1 MGASSSSK
9 IHNPVNN
16 DCPICKS
23 SGKLPNIGGRFFI
36 INETECQ
43 CNGCNTIF
51 KKEIYYKNTV
61 LTVENNDQHNGNKNK
76 GELK

>member
-1 MGASSSSK
+1 MGAASSSK

-23 SGKLPNIGGRFFI
+23 SGKLPNMGGRFFI

-51 KKEIYYKNTV
+51 KKELYYKNTV
-61 LTVENNDQHNGNKNK
+61 LAVEQTSERGIVKNS
-76 GELK
+76 

>member
-1 MGASSSSK
+1 MGTASSSK

-23 SGKLPNIGGRFFI
+23 SGKLPNMGGRFFI

-51 KKEIYYKNTV
+51 KKELYYKNTV
-61 LTVENNDQHNGNKNK
+61 LAVEQTSECGIVKNS
-76 GELK
+76 